1 MSRRNRRIYLGGD
14 DIKIGL
20 IDADL
25 LDRGTRFPNLVLMKL
40 SGYFKD
46 HGNKTKLI
54 KYKDISN
61 YDKVYLSKVFDFTN
75 IPVNLEFYGNVEK
88 GGTGFNYDKQDFLD
102 DIIEHHKPDYQ
113 LYKEYTDRSKYYSNH
128 SIGFTTRFCFRQ
140 CPYCVN
146 RNKKKAVRWSS
157 IEEFDDSQNDYIT
170 LLDDNILAHPDRI
183 KIIKKLHETGKPF
196 EFKQGIDFR
205 LINDKIVN
213 MLHNSKYAGEF
224 IFAFDDIKDKQ
235 EIEESFRIWRKYN
248 KSKIKFYVLAAYDR
262 NFKYD
267 NKFWVNDIINTFERV
282 KFLMRHKALPYIM
295 RYKEYENSPF
305 RGMYVN
311 IAGWCNQPHLLTK
324 MSFREYSLKKNPE
337 GASQRYMENFE
348 RQYPAIAKEYF
359 DMKWE
364 DLLEVA

>member
-1 MSRRNRRIYLGGD
+1 MLLLQGGD

-25 LDRGTRFPNLVLMKL
+25 LDKGTRFPNLALMKL
-40 SGYFKD
+40 SSYYQNQG
-46 HGNKTKLI
+46 HKTKLI
-54 KYKDISN
+54 DYNQIPAC
-61 YDKVYLSKVFDFTN
+61 DKVFLSKVFDFTDMPINLNFYKN
-75 IPVNLEFYGNVEK
+75 IEY
-88 GGTGFNYDKQDFLD
+88 GGTGFDYDKNDFLPD
-102 DIIEHHKPDYQ
+102 QIEHSKPDYS
-113 LYKEYTDRSKYYSNH
+113 LYEDFNDRSKYYSNH

-140 CPYCVN
+140 CQFCVN
-146 RNKKKAVRWSS
+146 RDKEKAVRWSRL
-157 IEEFDDSQNDYIT
+157 EEFDCKENNYIT
-170 LLDDNILAHPDRI
+170 LLDDNILAHSDRE
-183 KIIKKLHETGKPF
+183 KIIKKLQETGKPF
-196 EFKQGIDFR
+196 EFKQGIDLR
-205 LINDKIVN
+205 LINDRISKLLN
-213 MLHNSKYAGEF
+213 ESKYAGEF
-224 IFAFDDIKDKQ
+224 IFAFDDIKDKK
-235 EIEESFRIWRKYN
+235 EIEESFKIWRKYN

-267 NKFWVNDIINTFERV
+267 NKFWINDIINTFERI

-348 RQYPAIAKEYF
+348 SEYPAIAKEYF
-359 DMKWE
+359 DMKWK